1 MSDIPVYPILTSKES
16 ENGYFDRAYNNFKE
30 IVKYQT
36 LPKELASGL
45 FDSLD
50 IYCKTNSIES
60 FFVTL
65 LPTLLQVTKSQFGFL
80 AEVRYSQMG
89 DPYLLTHA
97 VVDIYKPGYTIFDI
111 LSNLQFHNLDTL
123 NGAVMT
129 SKAPVLSNNPEFDPR
144 SGGVPFGHGKIKTYM
159 GLPFLLDNELVG
171 AVALA
176 NRSTGY
182 HSTDIDLLAPLC
194 QLGGL
199 LISDWRYITQNH

>member
-1 MSDIPVYPILTSKES
+1 M
-16 ENGYFDRAYNNFKE
+16 
-30 IVKYQT
+30 
-36 LPKELASGL
+36 

-65 LPTLLQVTKSQFGFL
+65 LPTLLQATKSQFGFL
-80 AEVRYSQMG
+80 AEVRYSQMR
-89 DPYLLTHA
+89 DPYLLTHS

-111 LSNLQFHNLDTL
+111 LSNLQFHNLGTR
-123 NGAVMT
+123 NGAVTT

-144 SGGVPFGHGKIKTYM
+144 SGGVSFGHGKIKTYI

-176 NRSTGY
+176 NRPTGY

-194 QLGGL
+194 
-199 LISDWRYITQNH
+199 